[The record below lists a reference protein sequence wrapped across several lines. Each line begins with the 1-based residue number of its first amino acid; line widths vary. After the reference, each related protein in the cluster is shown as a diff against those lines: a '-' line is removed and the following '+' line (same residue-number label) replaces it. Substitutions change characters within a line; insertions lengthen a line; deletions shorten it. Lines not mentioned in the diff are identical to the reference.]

1 MYVSVD
7 DLLIS
12 EISPDHPQKH
22 TFCRAPSDSL
32 FWNKQR
38 TSSRN
43 EIALKKNESDWVV
56 ELKATGQGWAMAD
69 PTDPYKARLLK
80 QALELNS
87 KEGWIELAL
96 EMERSP

>member
-1 MYVSVD
+1 
-7 DLLIS
+7 
-12 EISPDHPQKH
+12 
-22 TFCRAPSDSL
+22 
-32 FWNKQR
+32 
-38 TSSRN
+38 
-43 EIALKKNESDWVV
+43 
-56 ELKATGQGWAMAD
+56 MAD

>member
-1 MYVSVD
+1 
-7 DLLIS
+7 
-12 EISPDHPQKH
+12 
-22 TFCRAPSDSL
+22 
-32 FWNKQR
+32 
-38 TSSRN
+38 
-43 EIALKKNESDWVV
+43 LKKNESDWVV